1 MYYGGSMNS
10 LRLSISA
17 AFLSFVLSIPFPAFA
32 GEPMVQLSA
41 SINEFVTI
49 MANTSVAELRA
60 TGLPEKARQLVFARF
75 DFSEMTKRSLGPHWK
90 SLDPAEQREFVD
102 AFTHRLLVAYGK
114 TVRAT
119 GDEKIQFMREVR
131 DGEEASVQTK
141 VLSPN
146 GDETPIDYRLH
157 ELNGDWKVYDVSIDN
172 VSIVNNYRAQFER
185 VIAKSSIQ
193 DLLRRMKSQDS

>member
-1 MYYGGSMNS
+1 MNS
-10 LRLSISA
+10 LRLSVSA
-17 AFLSFVLSIPFPAFA
+17 ALLSFLLSVPFPTLA
-32 GEPMVQLSA
+32 GEPITQLSA

-49 MANTSVAELRA
+49 MANTTVAELRA

-90 SLDPAEQREFVD
+90 LLDQAEQQEFVD

-119 GDEKIQFMREVR
+119 GDEKIQFVREVR
-131 DGEEASVQTK
+131 EGREASVETK

-146 GDETPIDYRLH
+146 GDQTPIDYRLH
-157 ELNGDWKVYDVSIDN
+157 ELNGQWKVYDVLIDN
-172 VSIVNNYRAQFER
+172 VSIVNNYRAQFDR
-185 VIAKSSIQ
+185 VIAKSSVQ

>member
-1 MYYGGSMNS
+1 MNS
-10 LRLSISA
+10 LRLLVSA
-17 AFLSFVLSIPFPAFA
+17 TFLLFLLSLPFPATA
-32 GEPMVQLSA
+32 GEPMAQLST

-90 SLDPAEQREFVD
+90 LLDQAEQREFVD

-114 TVRAT
+114 TLRAT
-119 GDEKIQFMREVR
+119 GDEKIQFVREVR
-131 DGEEASVQTK
+131 EGQEASVETK

-146 GDETPIDYRLH
+146 GDQTPIDYRLH
-157 ELNGDWKVYDVSIDN
+157 ELNGQWKVYDVLIDN
-172 VSIVNNYRAQFER
+172 VSIVNNYRAQFDR

-193 DLLRRMKSQDS
+193 ELLRLMKNQDS

>member
-1 MYYGGSMNS
+1 MNS
-10 LRLSISA
+10 PRLSVSA
-17 AFLSFVLSIPFPAFA
+17 AFLSFLLSVPFPTLA
-32 GEPMVQLSA
+32 GEPMAQLSD

-90 SLDPAEQREFVD
+90 SLDQAEQREFVD

-131 DGEEASVQTK
+131 DGEEASVETK

-157 ELNGDWKVYDVSIDN
+157 ELNGEWKVYDVLIDN

-185 VIAKSSIQ
+185 VIAKSSVQ
-193 DLLRRMKSQDS
+193 HLPRRMKSQDS